1 MTGYDRLRPLL
12 DVDDLDGSEARLRE
26 ALRGEVTDEDRAEVL
41 TQLARVASFRE
52 EFDRAHSLV
61 DQADRLADPSGVA
74 HTRVVLERGR
84 IMRRQGDT
92 VAALPLFE
100 QAYEAALA
108 SGDHYIA
115 GDAAHMCALAGDTVL
130 WTERGLALAE
140 GYEAASYWRGTLLIN
155 LGRWQW
161 NQGAAAEALTSFEVA
176 LEAREREPRTPF
188 LREFARFGVARSLR
202 ALGRHAEAIPLLEQV
217 VAWAAESDFTGP
229 EAEEFNAELAA
240 AYQDFGKIADIRA
253 GPSSA
258 GLNASP
264 DA

>member
-1 MTGYDRLRPLL
+1 MAGDDRLRPLL

-26 ALRGEVTDEDRAEVL
+26 ALRGEVTDEGQAEVL

-52 EFDRAHSLV
+52 EFDLAHSLV

-92 VAALPLFE
+92 VAALLLFE

-115 GDAAHMCALAGDTVL
+115 GDAAHMCALAGDTVF

-140 GYEAASYWRGTLLIN
+140 RYEAASYWRGTLFIN

-161 NQGAAAEALTSFEVA
+161 NEGATAEALTSFEAA
-176 LEAREREPRTPF
+176 LEAREQEPRTPF

-202 ALGRHAEAIPLLEQV
+202 ALGRSAEAIPLLEQV

-229 EAEEFNAELAA
+229 EVEGFNAELVA
-240 AYQDFGKIADIRA
+240 AYRDFGQDRELRSEDP
-253 GPSSA
+253 GSQGSSA
-258 GLNASP
+258 A
-264 DA
+264 